1 MNTTPDIN
9 IVAAGDYPARECVKA
24 VRLMEEFE
32 LRINIRLV
40 FILELT
46 SLGLRDVYPTA
57 ICEDSFLIY
66 LAMAQLYLA
75 FMAIHQ

>member
-1 MNTTPDIN
+1 
-9 IVAAGDYPARECVKA
+9 
-24 VRLMEEFE
+24 MEEFE

-57 ICEDSFLIY
+57 ICEDSFFNIFGNG
-66 LAMAQLYLA
+66 QLYLA